1 MSLDN
6 LTIKDEAPV
15 TSMTTTT
22 QGGLPAPQSKLQS
35 INNEFDGLG
44 DSMFPA
50 RVILDGNQIL
60 YKDRELYKDSIE
72 VVLTGGRKVHQQYL
86 EDSEVYIKS
95 YDGKFTTDG
104 EPVSKYPG
112 LRHMFE
118 IDWVEEVD
126 GEPKNHQLVLSPTSR
141 YAFVEYAQKLAKLDP
156 PKKVSEVT
164 TIITVV
170 RAQNKD
176 LQRYSKAQFT
186 CKELMG

>member
-15 TSMTTTT
+15 TSMATTT
-22 QGGLPAPQSKLQS
+22 QGGLPAPQSKLQTL
-35 INNEFDGLG
+35 NDEFDGLG

>member
-15 TSMTTTT
+15 TSMATTT
-22 QGGLPAPQSKLQS
+22 QGGLPAPQSKLQAL
-35 INNEFDGLG
+35 NDEFDGLG